1 MDWRVGSIQS
11 LAAHQHFF
19 VFKHFKMTSIDKNL
33 GYKVVDLFKRIKFCT
48 EYFLKKVVIAKVQR
62 VEKRDG
68 F

>member
-19 VFKHFKMTSIDKNL
+19 VFKHFEMTSMDKSF
-33 GYKVVDLFKRIKFCT
+33 GHKIVDLLGKIKFCN
-48 EYFLKKVVIAKVQR
+48 EYFLRKVVIAKAQR
-62 VEKRDG
+62 VEKRDS